1 MHCGLCEN
9 GELAQYCLLDSLFQ
23 VFRSWGQNRLFLDC
37 IGSADQGVAAG
48 GFMVTV
54 EQPSPLLSSQE
65 IYKYCRQKNL
75 SIAKNK

>member
-1 MHCGLCEN
+1 MHCGLCQN

-23 VFRSWGQNRLFLDC
+23 VFRSWGQNCLFLDC